1 MNVVASVVQPIGQR
15 RPRQARS
22 QSTWITSREPTAT
35 FGSRRDRDAYVNE
48 LAERFHRRLPDDVP
62 F

>member
-1 MNVVASVVQPIGQR
+1 M
-15 RPRQARS
+15 
-22 QSTWITSREPTAT
+22 AT

-48 LAERFHRRLPDDVP
+48 RAERFHRRLPDEVP